1 MSRAELGKYSRQGKA
16 LLNDLRDLSS
26 RLLQNDV
33 QLDEDFA
40 NQVANELAFQ
50 VAQHWGGQ
58 SVYIIKDD
66 TFLADERDI
75 KIYNECN
82 GVNHSELARKYKIS
96 LQYVYR
102 IVKRVGDAERAR
114 RQPDLF
120 AAS

>member
-16 LLNDLRDLSS
+16 LLNDLRDLSA

-33 QLDEDFA
+33 QLDQEFA

-50 VAQHWGGQ
+50 IAQHWGGQ

-66 TFLADERDI
+66 TFLADERDL

-82 GVNHSELARKYKIS
+82 GINHSELARKYKIS
-96 LQYVYR
+96 VQYVYR
-102 IVKRVGDAERAR
+102 IVKRVSEAERAR

-120 AAS
+120 AS